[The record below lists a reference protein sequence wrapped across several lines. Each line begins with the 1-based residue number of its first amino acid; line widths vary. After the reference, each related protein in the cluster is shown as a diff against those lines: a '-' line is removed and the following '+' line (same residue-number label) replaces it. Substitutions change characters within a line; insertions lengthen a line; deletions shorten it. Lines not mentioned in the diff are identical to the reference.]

1 MTATLAFEDA
11 TLVRGTKTVLSNVNA
26 VFAPG
31 SITAVV
37 GPNGAG
43 KTTLLRALAGLDVPT
58 HGRVLLR
65 DRPMTS
71 WTPALRAREVASLGQ
86 DEQPDGVLTA
96 LEVSLLGR
104 TPLLGPWGLPSP
116 TDVALA
122 QDALRVMD
130 LGHLEARRLHSL
142 SGGEKQRVLLARV
155 ACQAAPVLI
164 LDEPTDALDLN
175 HARAV
180 MEWVGS
186 RARLGDTVVV
196 ALHDLAL
203 AARFASHWVV
213 LGPGQVL
220 HQGVLPRAQL
230 NMVLPQA
237 FGAALSIEDVR
248 GIPVLVAP

>member
-1 MTATLAFEDA
+1 MTVTLAFEDA

-122 QDALRVMD
+122 QDAL
-130 LGHLEARRLHSL
+130 
-142 SGGEKQRVLLARV
+142 K
-155 ACQAAPVLI
+155 
-164 LDEPTDALDLN
+164 
-175 HARAV
+175 
-180 MEWVGS
+180 
-186 RARLGDTVVV
+186 
-196 ALHDLAL
+196 
-203 AARFASHWVV
+203 
-213 LGPGQVL
+213 
-220 HQGVLPRAQL
+220 
-230 NMVLPQA
+230 
-237 FGAALSIEDVR
+237 
-248 GIPVLVAP
+248 